1 MHIDS
6 LEVSDIQ
13 DTGSSWDSQD
23 PSITLIIGKQT
34 FHTKRLL
41 DLFDPVVSLIYH
53 AYALVCRQKDAKTEA
68 KFPEEFSFGL
78 HSADYNTQEVSTD
91 LLKHLKSFIGKF

>member
-1 MHIDS
+1 
-6 LEVSDIQ
+6 
-13 DTGSSWDSQD
+13 
-23 PSITLIIGKQT
+23 
-34 FHTKRLL
+34 
-41 DLFDPVVSLIYH
+41 
-53 AYALVCRQKDAKTEA
+53 VCRQKDAKTEA